1 MRAVYG
7 NFFQVEGARP
17 RAGLEPFALHIRFE
31 HAGANLLEE
40 FGGFWPMA
48 TLTSRP
54 GAPTGST
61 PRRTGLLIVVAALHV
76 LIVYGLMVATGV
88 VRQPAF
94 VAPIEAVFI
103 PEDTQQEQQP
113 EIKIKPEIDQ
123 PVTSNEPPPEVQ
135 FEEAVVPP
143 TDVPVP
149 ASASAISGSQQQG
162 APAQDLKTANRVDP
176 IYPPASRRAG
186 EEGTVRLKV
195 LVDTNGR
202 ASNVQVTQ
210 SSGFT
215 RLDQAAQEAVR
226 KWRFVAATDGTNKI
240 QAYTQVA
247 VTFKLTEAEQKAAAK
262 G

>member
-1 MRAVYG
+1 
-7 NFFQVEGARP
+7 
-17 RAGLEPFALHIRFE
+17 
-31 HAGANLLEE
+31 
-40 FGGFWPMA
+40 MA

-54 GAPTGST
+54 GAPSGST
-61 PRRTGLLIVVAALHV
+61 PRRTGLLILVAGLHV
-76 LIVYGLMVATGV
+76 AIIYGLMLATGV
-88 VRQPAF
+88 VHQPAF
-94 VAPIEAVFI
+94 VAPLEAVFI
-103 PEDTQQEQQP
+103 PEASQP
-113 EIKIKPEIDQ
+113 EPEPEVIKPEIDQ
-123 PVTSNEPPPEVQ
+123 PVAVDEPVPEVQ

-143 TDVPVP
+143 SDVPVQ
-149 ASASAISGSQQQG
+149 ASESAISGSQQQG

-176 IYPPASRRAG
+176 TYPPASRRAG

-210 SSGFT
+210 SSGFP

-226 KWRFVAATDGTNKI
+226 KWRFVAATDGSNKI

-247 VTFKLTEAEQKAAAK
+247 VTFKLTEAEQKAAK

>member
-1 MRAVYG
+1 
-7 NFFQVEGARP
+7 
-17 RAGLEPFALHIRFE
+17 
-31 HAGANLLEE
+31 
-40 FGGFWPMA
+40 MA

-54 GAPTGST
+54 GAPRAGSG

-88 VRQPAF
+88 VHQPAF
-94 VAPIEAVFI
+94 VQPLEAVFI
-103 PEDTQQEQQP
+103 PEASQP
-113 EIKIKPEIDQ
+113 EEQPQVKIKPEIEQ
-123 PVTSNEPPPEVQ
+123 PVAVDEPVPEVQ
-135 FEEAVVPP
+135 FEEAVTPP

-149 ASASAISGSQQQG
+149 ASANAISGSQQQG

-176 IYPPASRRAG
+176 VYPPASRRAG

-202 ASNVQVTQ
+202 ASNVAVTQ

-215 RLDQAAQEAVR
+215 RLDQAAMEAVR

-247 VTFKLTEAEQKAAAK
+247 VTFKLTEAEQKAAGK
-262 G
+262 NS